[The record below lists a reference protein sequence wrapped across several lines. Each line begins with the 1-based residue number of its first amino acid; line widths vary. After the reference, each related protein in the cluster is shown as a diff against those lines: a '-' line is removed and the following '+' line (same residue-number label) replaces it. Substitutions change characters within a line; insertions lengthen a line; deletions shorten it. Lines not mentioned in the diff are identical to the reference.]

1 MHSYA
6 ALGLVSI
13 IWALVGYSL
22 AFSGDISG
30 IIGNLNHVFLTGV
43 GAEAN
48 GPATNLPHNVFMAFQ
63 CMFAA
68 LTVALISGAYA
79 ERIRFSAMLVFS
91 ALWTIFAYC
100 PMAHWVWGGGWMA
113 KLGAVDF
120 AGGAVVH
127 MASAAA
133 ALACAHAVGPRTDLG
148 KTPMIPNNLPMTL
161 FGGGLLWFGWFG
173 FNAGSA
179 LAANGLA
186 GHALVTTHLATAG
199 GIFGWM
205 ILEYLRFGKATTL
218 GAISGALAGLVS
230 ITPAAGFVET
240 MPALFIG
247 FAGGMIC
254 YGGILL
260 KNRLGYDD
268 ALDVVGIHG
277 VGGTWGAFATGLFA
291 SASINGVNGLFYG
304 NPWQLVVQIISIV
317 ATWGFVYLVS
327 RILLKLT
334 DSLVG
339 LRVDPASE
347 VSGLD
352 LSLHNE
358 RGYTL

>member
-1 MHSYA
+1 
-6 ALGLVSI
+6 
-13 IWALVGYSL
+13 
-22 AFSGDISG
+22 
-30 IIGNLNHVFLTGV
+30 
-43 GAEAN
+43 
-48 GPATNLPHNVFMAFQ
+48 
-63 CMFAA
+63 
-68 LTVALISGAYA
+68 
-79 ERIRFSAMLVFS
+79 
-91 ALWTIFAYC
+91 
-100 PMAHWVWGGGWMA
+100 
-113 KLGAVDF
+113 
-120 AGGAVVH
+120 
-127 MASAAA
+127 
-133 ALACAHAVGPRTDLG
+133 
-148 KTPMIPNNLPMTL
+148 MTL

-179 LAANGLA
+179 LAANALA

-205 ILEYLRFGKATTL
+205 LLEYLRFGKATTL

-230 ITPAAGFVET
+230 ITPAAGFVGA
-240 MPALFIG
+240 MPALVIG

-304 NPWQLVVQIISIV
+304 NPWQLVVQVISIV
-317 ATWGFVYLVS
+317 ATWSFVYLVS

-334 DSLVG
+334 DALVG
-339 LRVDPASE
+339 LRVNPASE
-347 VSGLD
+347 IRGLD